1 MEQPAD
7 GFHGNA
13 FHSSFPL
20 GVPDHHALKPSSN
33 HVTGSVHLGQGR
45 KVIVLGLR
53 APNIPTPKRQRRTFW
68 TACASCKEK
77 NKYPIEHLNCN
88 VSCLHCSKSFP
99 AVEVSRP
106 RKQRAT
112 NISNIRGQTQH
123 VEAVQMPLEKRFSE
137 DDITMLLKL
146 KGKEVVE
153 ERIKE
158 TMCAKQKPT
167 SRSYSSK
174 NEYLLF
180 YFMEF
185 TCIRNSFP

>member
-7 GFHGNA
+7 GFH
-13 FHSSFPL
+13 
-20 GVPDHHALKPSSN
+20 
-33 HVTGSVHLGQGR
+33 GSVHLGQGR

-106 RKQRAT
+106 RKQRTT

-167 SRSYSSK
+167 SSATNNGLLAPPVLLDGASHDHYHGGDKITGLFNIQENGMHYS
-174 NEYLLF
+174 
-180 YFMEF
+180 
-185 TCIRNSFP
+185 